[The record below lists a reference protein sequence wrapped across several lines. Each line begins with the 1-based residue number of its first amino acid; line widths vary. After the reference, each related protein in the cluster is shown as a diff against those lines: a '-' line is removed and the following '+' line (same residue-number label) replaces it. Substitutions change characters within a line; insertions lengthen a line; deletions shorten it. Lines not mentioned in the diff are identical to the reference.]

1 MKNRGGMKVRVLQP
15 VDDPAGLDKLLL
27 AAAHSGIRYLE
38 QFATSRGVTVDLWS
52 GPNGAG
58 AVLEQAIRERGVPNK
73 RFAELVN
80 PRTIAEGVG
89 LVKKPRKR
97 RAIR

>member
-1 MKNRGGMKVRVLQP
+1 MKSNRAIRAIKPIVE
-15 VDDPAGLDKLLL
+15 DSAGLDKLLL
-27 AAAHSGIRYLE
+27 SAAQSGVRYLE
-38 QFATSRGVTVDLWS
+38 SFALSRGVAVDLWN

-58 AVLEQAIRERGVPNK
+58 AVLEQAISERGVPNK
-73 RFAELVN
+73 RFTALVN
-80 PRTIAEGVG
+80 PRSIAEEIG

>member
-1 MKNRGGMKVRVLQP
+1 MSAKLRVVKP
-15 VDDPAGLDKLLL
+15 AFVEDPAGLDKLLL
-27 AAAHSGIRYLE
+27 AAAKSGVRYLE
-38 QFATSRGVTVDLWS
+38 QFALSRGVNVDLWN

-58 AVLEQAIRERGVPNK
+58 AVLEQAIAEKDVPNQ
-73 RFAELVN
+73 RFTALVN
-80 PRTIAEGVG
+80 PRSIAEHVG